1 MYKRFINFFDYRL
14 FKSWTVLHALYIL
27 MVVIASLQQI
37 FGSHNYYDIFRY
49 SYIHLTHQVTL
60 YGLHPTEYGDLFLY
74 GPLYALLFA
83 PFSFVPF
90 WLGWFLWIA
99 FNSWILYYAIRKI
112 NISQQQQLIILFLI
126 AHELLT
132 TIQRGT
138 CNPFIT
144 ACIILPFVF
153 VEEKKEGWAT
163 FFIAMGMLM
172 KIYPVVAL
180 ACFPFAGNKIKFI
193 AGFIIWTVI
202 LGFLPLLVT
211 NFDFLMLTYRQW
223 IEQLVEKN
231 DLNVQVTSIQDISI
245 FGLIR
250 RGIGWAAMPTLP
262 VLALGAAAFASVYI
276 HFRSYK
282 DQWFQLMILSSVL
295 IFCTIFSTGSE
306 SSTYIIAMTGVAI
319 WYVLQPRPV
328 SGWHLALIVFA
339 FLLISMSPS
348 DLVPGFIKKF
358 IVKKSLKA
366 LPAVVIWCY
375 IIYQLHAAAFKQ
387 RKLADTSTGGVRPL
401 TDT

>member
-1 MYKRFINFFDYRL
+1 MYKQIIKFFDYPL
-14 FKSWTVLHALYIL
+14 FKSWKALLTLYVL

-49 SYIHLTHQVTL
+49 SYIHLSNKTPL
-60 YGLHPTEYGDLFLY
+60 YGLHPAEYGDLFLY
-74 GPLYALLFA
+74 GPLFALLFA

-90 WLGWFLWIA
+90 WMGWFLWIA
-99 FNSWILYYAIRKI
+99 FNSWLLYYAVRKI
-112 NISQQQQLIILFLI
+112 NISPQQQVVVLFLI
-126 AHELLT
+126 SHELLT

-153 VEEKKEGWAT
+153 VEQKKEGWAT

-180 ACFPFAGNKIKFI
+180 ACFPFSTSKLKFI
-193 AGFIIWTVI
+193 GYFIVWTIV
-202 LGFLPLLVT
+202 LALLPLLVT
-211 NFDFLMLTYRQW
+211 DMDFLLLTYRQW
-223 IEQLVEKN
+223 IEQLVAKN
-231 DLNVQVTSIQDISI
+231 DLNVQVSSIQDISI

-250 RGIGWAAMPTLP
+250 RGLGWTAMPTMPL
-262 VLALGAAAFASVYI
+262 LAIGAVAMASLYI
-276 HFRSYK
+276 HFKEYGK
-282 DQWFQLMILSSVL
+282 QWYQLMVLSAVL

-328 SGWHLALIVFA
+328 SRFHLFLIIFA

-348 DLVPGFIKKF
+348 DLVPGIAKKF
-358 IVKKSLKA
+358 IVRNSLKA
-366 LPAVVIWCY
+366 LPAVVIWFY
-375 IIYQLHAAAFKQ
+375 ILYQLHATAFKN
-387 RKLADTSTGGVRPL
+387 RRLLKPATASI
-401 TDT
+401 